1 MGDNPQL
8 AALETALTGNVKQYV
23 PGLSQAEDFFSAVGL
38 GSGPFAPVG
47 RFAFGFAVT
56 AGIQKLAGHRYAPWA
71 YDANE
76 EARPWKYMPG
86 GYTPVDDS
94 GDSDASSAA
103 TSFPWWAAPTIVGTV
118 CGAFV

>member
-8 AALETALTGNVKQYV
+8 AALENALSGAAKTYI
-23 PGLSQAEDFFSAVGL
+23 PGLSQAEGFFDAIGL
-38 GSGPFAPVG
+38 GSGPFAPAG
-47 RFAFGFAVT
+47 RFAFGFGVT

-71 YDANE
+71 YDSNE
-76 EARPWKYMPG
+76 QARPWKYMPG
-86 GYTPVDDS
+86 GNMPSSDDDDN
-94 GDSDASSAA
+94 DSSAAA